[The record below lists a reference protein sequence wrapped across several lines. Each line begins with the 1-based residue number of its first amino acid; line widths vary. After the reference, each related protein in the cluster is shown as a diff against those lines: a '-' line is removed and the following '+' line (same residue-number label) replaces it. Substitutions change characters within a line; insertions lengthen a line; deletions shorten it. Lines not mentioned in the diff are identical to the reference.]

1 MSKKRLNE
9 LLTKLNR
16 ELQSTDDVDPETREL
31 LTRLNEDVER
41 LAGDTRS
48 SAIDRAK
55 HLESRFAADHPVAER
70 IARELADI
78 LAKMGI

>member
-1 MSKKRLNE
+1 MSKERINE
-9 LLTKLNR
+9 LLAELNR
-16 ELQSTDDVDPETREL
+16 ELHAADDVDPQTREL

-41 LAGDTRS
+41 LAGDTQS

>member
-1 MSKKRLNE
+1 MSKKRINA
-9 LLTKLNR
+9 LLTELNR
-16 ELQSTDDVDPETREL
+16 ELQAADDVDPETQEL

-41 LAGDTRS
+41 LTGDTQS

>member
-1 MSKKRLNE
+1 VSKERINE
-9 LLTKLNR
+9 LLTELNR
-16 ELQSTDDVDPETREL
+16 ELHATDDVDPETREL
-31 LTRLNEDVER
+31 LARLNEDVER
-41 LAGDTRS
+41 LAGDTQS